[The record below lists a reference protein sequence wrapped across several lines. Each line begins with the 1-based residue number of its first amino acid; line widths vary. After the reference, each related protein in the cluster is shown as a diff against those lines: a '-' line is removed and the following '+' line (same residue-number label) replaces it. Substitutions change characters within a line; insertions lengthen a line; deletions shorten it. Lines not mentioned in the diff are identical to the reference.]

1 MVVSPVSSTQLSNTV
16 SSTHTN
22 SATSLDYNSFLK
34 LLVAEMKNQ
43 NPTEP
48 MDATKYMAQ
57 LASFSA
63 VEQAIQTNARLDK
76 VISTI
81 SATQAPDLIGKTIT
95 TQDGETTGKV
105 ESIQFFSDKVIAVLE
120 DGAQVAVGP
129 GITVSLP

>member
-1 MVVSPVSSTQLSNTV
+1 MDVSPVSPTQFASK
-16 SSTHTN
+16 SSSIQSN

-43 NPTEP
+43 NPTDP

-95 TQDGETTGKV
+95 SQDGKTTGIVK
-105 ESIQFFSDKVIAVLE
+105 SIQFFSEKVIAVLE
-120 DGAQVAVGP
+120 DNSEVTIGP
-129 GITVSLP
+129 GIEVSAP